1 MSAILITQLTA
12 LATETIPAL
21 SLSPYPT
28 DPAVFLTDL
37 FWYLSNTVQPI
48 TRTGMDRMM
57 DALFATTPFATTPF
71 APLLDDPEQY
81 QRILANNVRQMSD
94 LFKAHWTHIIIPAWN
109 QHAEIRR
116 ACIQSR

>member
-1 MSAILITQLTA
+1 
-12 LATETIPAL
+12 
-21 SLSPYPT
+21 
-28 DPAVFLTDL
+28 
-37 FWYLSNTVQPI
+37 
-48 TRTGMDRMM
+48 MDRMM

>member
-1 MSAILITQLTA
+1 MTQLTA
-12 LATETIPAL
+12 LATETIPSL
-21 SLSPYPT
+21 SLSLSLYPT

-57 DALFATTPFATTPF
+57 DALFAPIGATTPF

-81 QRILANNVRQMSD
+81 QRILANNVRHMSD

-116 ACIQSR
+116 VCIQSR